1 MPNLRVFAVAML
13 TLLLLTPFARAAGDA
28 AKPKYYFKISNIQSE
43 DKRIIPLAAELLK
56 AEVETHPEFTTE
68 IGTAESEDAQI
79 AEIRRQGMLG
89 YQVSM
94 RIDTFKKEI
103 KPPAPGRRDRQMAIT
118 VKLQIFGHTIPG
130 QKMLFTGD
138 GDASLVGDFSERL
151 RDQEEQRFSKT
162 ALASAIKQAVS
173 TAAAKVTNATLAPA
187 GPSKGKKGKRK
198 R

>member
-1 MPNLRVFAVAML
+1 
-13 TLLLLTPFARAAGDA
+13 
-28 AKPKYYFKISNIQSE
+28 
-43 DKRIIPLAAELLK
+43 
-56 AEVETHPEFTTE
+56 
-68 IGTAESEDAQI
+68 
-79 AEIRRQGMLG
+79 
-89 YQVSM
+89 M
-94 RIDTFKKEI
+94 RIDGFKKEI

-151 RDQEEQRFSKT
+151 RDQEEERFSKA

-173 TAAAKVTNATLAPA
+173 TAVAKVTNATLAPA
-187 GPSKGKKGKRK
+187 GPSKGKKGKKK